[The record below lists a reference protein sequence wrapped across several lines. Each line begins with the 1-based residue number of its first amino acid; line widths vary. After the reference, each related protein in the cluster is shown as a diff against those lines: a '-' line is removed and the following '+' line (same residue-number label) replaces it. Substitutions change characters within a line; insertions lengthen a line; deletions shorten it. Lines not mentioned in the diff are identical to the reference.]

1 MRWRTTMNRKSHR
14 RRAHTAFYFLVSSIQ
29 YRDLVQQIMKKK
41 WIKWN
46 NVQSY
51 VCTIAEQYFHFQHAS
66 IWYSRFNFQ
75 HTQYSLFFLVNLNSN
90 RESRVVGHF
99 LLAPVPVKP
108 AQVVVPIP
116 ITKTCHT
123 HTENTKKTECYECI
137 VLWFLFSMNISLSLS
152 LLPLF
157 PILI

>member
-51 VCTIAEQYFHFQHAS
+51 VQSQNNIFTSNMLLFDIHDLISS
-66 IWYSRFNFQ
+66 IHNI
-75 HTQYSLFFLVNLNSN
+75 LFFLVNLNSN